1 MSSRRH
7 RRGRRNQ
14 QSEPAVALANTG
26 RNPKRHR
33 SRRRRNRPSGG
44 LARRRR
50 LSRTEMEGLG
60 EYFLR
65 MPEPLLSAFY
75 RALGGQPT
83 RVASRDRM
91 IQLAVRA
98 VAQGSRL
105 GGLLKGL
112 HERDRQA
119 LAILI
124 QCGGLAHANEFHREL
139 FLSLGGHDNEW
150 RRVMQRLGEKGMV
163 FATETRDNEFFY
175 TVPHP
180 LVDHLVE
187 ILKSD
192 MVLPTFANDE
202 IAVVDER
209 PFCPPLDFSITTL
222 ATYMDQRPPRLTQRQ
237 EIYKVHKE
245 EMDGFFTQLWGSDSE
260 LFNLHIDFLMLHG
273 MVELRGDRISVNRES
288 VEQWLNLDSE
298 DQRELIFHALE
309 QRFPHAEWILWAVA
323 DGEGAWIPE
332 KPLSAL
338 YRRWRRGEDWRKRF
352 KQGLFNTG
360 RTHERESFG
369 FAPLVNTGMLDLGT
383 WGREKFYRLSARARH
398 LLFPPEDDGFSQF
411 YLTPSFE
418 IMAPAGLA
426 PVLLARVGELAELTG
441 CDRANTYKVSEATI
455 EQALARG
462 WRRDDV
468 LDFLRDYSQI
478 GLPENVEQTLRGW
491 MGHHGDVE
499 FHDVVLLTVHRS
511 AIRKLET
518 HKKLKP
524 LLLHRFAPGMY
535 GVDRNRMDEV
545 RQALRSAGF
554 HPNDELRYYP
564 ATQGSVEARERLE
577 KVVADIREASEEPL
591 ARALAEDTP
600 PEELHPVPG
609 SGIRDR
615 KTRRGRSTLPPKTTP
630 EQTDAA
636 VREALGDGKNLEL
649 VYITRDD
656 KRNLIKVAPERLA
669 INREGLPVLVAR
681 NLDRDERLTY
691 RMSQIE
697 RIRTIAAE

>member
-1 MSSRRH
+1 MGSRRH
-7 RRGRRNQ
+7 RRGRRNNT
-14 QSEPAVALANTG
+14 SEPAVALANTG

-33 SRRRRNRPSGG
+33 SRKRRGRPAGG

-50 LSRTEMEGLG
+50 LTRNEMEDLSG
-60 EYFLR
+60 YFHR

-75 RALGGQPT
+75 RALGGQPS

-105 GGLLKGL
+105 GSLLKGL

-124 QCGGLAHANEFHREL
+124 QCGGLAHAAEFHREL
-139 FLSLGGHDNEW
+139 FLSLGGHENEW
-150 RRVMQRLGEKGMV
+150 RRVMQRLGERGMV
-163 FATETRDNEFFY
+163 FASDTRDGEFFY

-187 ILKSD
+187 ILKGD
-192 MVLPTFANDE
+192 MVLPTFENDE
-202 IAVVDER
+202 IRVVDER
-209 PFCPPLDFSITTL
+209 PFCPPLGFSITTL
-222 ATYMDQRPPRLTQRQ
+222 GTYMDQRPPRLTQRQ

-245 EMDGFFTQLWGSDSE
+245 EMDQFFAQIWSADSE

-273 MVELRGDRISVNRES
+273 MVELRGDRISVNRDA
-288 VEQWLNLDSE
+288 VEQWLQLDPE

-309 QRFPHAEWILWAVA
+309 QRFPQAEWVLWAVA
-323 DGEGAWIPE
+323 ESDGAWIPD

-338 YRRWRRGEDWRKRF
+338 YRRWRRGEDWRKRHT
-352 KQGLFNTG
+352 QGLYASS
-360 RTHERESFG
+360 RSHERESFG
-369 FAPLVNTGMLDLGT
+369 FAPLVNSGMLELGT
-383 WGREKFYRLSARARH
+383 WGREKFYRLSPRARN
-398 LLFPPEDDGFSQF
+398 LLFPPDSDGFDQF

-418 IMAPAGLA
+418 VMAPAGLA
-426 PVLLARVGELAELTG
+426 PILLARIGELAELTG
-441 CDRANTYKVSEATI
+441 CDRANTYKITEVTI
-455 EQALARG
+455 EQALAKG

-468 LDFLRDYSQI
+468 LDFLREYSQI

-518 HKKLKP
+518 HKKIKP
-524 LLLHRFAPGMY
+524 YLLHRFAPGMY
-535 GVDRNRMDEV
+535 VVDRTRMAEV
-545 RQALRSAGF
+545 HEVLSGAGF
-554 HPNDELRYYP
+554 HPNDELRSYP
-564 ATQGSVEARERLE
+564 ASPASVVARERLE
-577 KVVADIREASEEPL
+577 KVVAEIREANEDPL
-591 ARALAEDTP
+591 ARAQAEDTP

-615 KTRRGRSTLPPKTTP
+615 KSRKGRSALPPKATP
-630 EQTDAA
+630 EKADAA
-636 VREALGDGKNLEL
+636 VREALTEDKNLEL
-649 VYITRDD
+649 VYVTRDD
-656 KRNLIKVAPERLA
+656 KRTLIKVAPERLA

-681 NLDRDERLTY
+681 NLERDERLTY
-691 RMSQIE
+691 RMAQIE
-697 RIRTIAAE
+697 RIRTISAT

>member
-1 MSSRRH
+1 MGSRRH
-7 RRGRRNQ
+7 RRGRRSNN
-14 QSEPAVALANTG
+14 SEPAVALAQTG
-26 RNPKRHR
+26 RNPKPHR
-33 SRRRRNRPSGG
+33 SRRRRKRPAGG
-44 LARRRR
+44 FARRRR
-50 LSRTEMEGLG
+50 LSRNEMEGLAD
-60 EYFLR
+60 YFHR
-65 MPEPLLSAFY
+65 MPDPLLSAFY
-75 RALGGQPT
+75 RALGGQPS
-83 RVASRDRM
+83 RVASSDRM

-105 GGLLKGL
+105 GSLLKGL

-139 FLSLGGHDNEW
+139 FLSLGGHENEW

-163 FATETRDNEFFY
+163 FASDTRDGEFFY
-175 TVPHP
+175 LVPHP

-187 ILKSD
+187 ILKGD
-192 MVLPTFANDE
+192 MVLPTFENDE
-202 IAVVDER
+202 IRVMDER

-245 EMDGFFTQLWGSDSE
+245 EMDGFFNQLWSADSE
-260 LFNLHIDFLMLHG
+260 LFNLHIDFLMLHS
-273 MVELRGDRISVNRES
+273 MVELRGDRISVNREA

-298 DQRELIFHALE
+298 DQRDLIFHALE

-323 DGEGAWIPE
+323 EGEGAWIPD

-338 YRRWRRGEDWRKRF
+338 YRRWRRGEDWRKRYQ
-352 KQGLFNTG
+352 QGLYG
-360 RTHERESFG
+360 AARTHERESFG
-369 FAPLVNTGMLDLGT
+369 FAPLVNSGMLELGT
-383 WGREKFYRLSARARH
+383 WGREKFYRLSPRARH
-398 LLFPPEDDGFSQF
+398 LIDPPEDDGFSQF

-418 IMAPAGLA
+418 VMAPAGLA
-426 PVLLARVGELAELTG
+426 PVLLARVGELGELTG
-441 CDRANTYKVSEATI
+441 CDRANTYKINEATI

-468 LDFLRDYSQI
+468 LDFLRENSQI

-524 LLLHRFAPGMY
+524 FLLHRFCPGMY
-535 GVDRNRMDEV
+535 AVDRSRLEEV
-545 RQALRSAGF
+545 REALRGTGF
-554 HPNDELRYYP
+554 HPNDELRSYP
-564 ATQGSVEARERLE
+564 ASPSSVVARERLE
-577 KVVADIREASEEPL
+577 KVVAEIREQAEDPL
-591 ARALAEDTP
+591 ARAQAEDTA
-600 PEELHPVPG
+600 PEDLHPVPG
-609 SGIRDR
+609 SGIRSR
-615 KTRRGRSTLPPKTTP
+615 KSRRGRTKLPPKTSP
-630 EQTDAA
+630 EEADAV
-636 VREALGDGKNLEL
+636 VREALTGSKQLEL
-649 VYITRDD
+649 VYVTRDE
-656 KRNLIKVAPERLA
+656 RRTLIKVEPERLA

-681 NLDRDERLTY
+681 NLERDERLTY

-697 RIRTIAAE
+697 RIRTLDED

>member
-1 MSSRRH
+1 M
-7 RRGRRNQ
+7 
-14 QSEPAVALANTG
+14 
-26 RNPKRHR
+26 
-33 SRRRRNRPSGG
+33 
-44 LARRRR
+44 ARRRR
-50 LSRTEMEGLG
+50 LSRTEMEGLS
-60 EYFLR
+60 EYFHR

-75 RALGGQPT
+75 RALGGQPN

-105 GGLLKGL
+105 GSLLKGL

-124 QCGGLAHANEFHREL
+124 QTGGLAHANEFHREL

-163 FATETRDNEFFY
+163 FATDTRDNEFFY

-187 ILKSD
+187 ILKAD
-192 MVLPTFANDE
+192 MVLPTFDNDE

-245 EMDGFFTQLWGSDSE
+245 EMDGFFAQLWSGDSE
-260 LFNLHIDFLMLHG
+260 LFNLHIDFLMLHS
-273 MVELRGDRISVNRES
+273 MVELRGDRISVNREA
-288 VEQWLNLDSE
+288 VEQWLNLDPE

-323 DGEGAWIPE
+323 EGEGAWIPE

-352 KQGLFNTG
+352 QQGLFATA

-369 FAPLVNTGMLDLGT
+369 FAPLVNTGMLELGT
-383 WGREKFYRLSARARH
+383 WGREKFYRLSPRSRL
-398 LLFPPEDDGFSQF
+398 LLFPPEDDGFKQF

-418 IMAPAGLA
+418 VMAPAGLA
-426 PVLLARVGELAELTG
+426 PVLLSRLGELAELTG
-441 CDRANTYKVSEATI
+441 CDRANTYKIGEATI

-468 LDFLRDYSQI
+468 LDFLRDNSQI

-535 GVDRNRMDEV
+535 AVDRHRMPEV
-545 RQALRSAGF
+545 HAALRGAGF
-554 HPNDELRYYP
+554 HPNDEVRAYP
-564 ATQGSVEARERLE
+564 ASQGSVQARERLE
-577 KVVADIREASEEPL
+577 KVVSEIREHSEEPL
-591 ARALAEDTP
+591 ARAQAEDTP

-615 KTRRGRSTLPPKTTP
+615 KSRRGRSSLPPKATP
-630 EQTDAA
+630 EKADAI
-636 VREALGDGKNLEL
+636 VREALTDGKNLEL
-649 VYITRDD
+649 VYVTRDD
-656 KRNLIKVAPERLA
+656 RRTLIKAAPERLA

-697 RIRTIAAE
+697 RIRCIKAG

>member
-7 RRGRRNQ
+7 RRGRRSN

-33 SRRRRNRPSGG
+33 SRKRRNRPAGG

-60 EYFLR
+60 AYFER
-65 MPEPLLSAFY
+65 MPDPLLSAFY

-83 RVASRDRM
+83 RVGTRDRM

-105 GGLLKGL
+105 GSLLKGL

-124 QCGGLAHANEFHREL
+124 QCGGLAHASEFHREL
-139 FLSLGGHDNEW
+139 FLSLGGHENEW

-163 FATETRDNEFFY
+163 FASDTRDGEFFY

-187 ILKSD
+187 ILRPD
-192 MVLPTFANDE
+192 MVLPTFVNDE
-202 IAVVDER
+202 IRVVDER

-245 EMDGFFTQLWGSDSE
+245 ELDGFFSQLWGPDSE
-260 LFNLHIDFLMLHG
+260 LFNLHVDFLMLHS
-273 MVELRGDRISVNRES
+273 MVALRGDRISVNREA
-288 VEQWLNLDSE
+288 VEQWLNLDPE

-323 DGEGAWIPE
+323 ENEGAWIPD

-352 KQGLFNTG
+352 QQGLYSAA

-369 FAPLVNTGMLDLGT
+369 FAPLVNTGMLDMGT
-383 WGREKFYRLSARARH
+383 WGREKFYRLSPRARH

-418 IMAPAGLA
+418 VMAPAGLA
-426 PVLLARVGELAELTG
+426 PVLLSRLGELAELTG
-441 CDRANTYKVSEATI
+441 CDRANTYKITDVSI
-455 EQALARG
+455 EQALSRG

-468 LDFLRDYSQI
+468 LDFLRDNSQI
-478 GLPENVEQTLRGW
+478 GLPDNVEQTLRGW

-511 AIRKLET
+511 AIRRLET
-518 HKKLKP
+518 HKKIKP

-535 GVDRNRMDEV
+535 AVDRTRLDEV
-545 RQALRSAGF
+545 RQVLASTGF
-554 HPNDELRYYP
+554 HPNDELRSYP
-564 ATQGSVEARERLE
+564 ASPGSLEARQRLE
-577 KVVADIREASEEPL
+577 KLVAEIRGASADPL
-591 ARALAEDTP
+591 ARAQAEDTP
-600 PEELHPVPG
+600 PEDLRPVPG
-609 SGIRDR
+609 SGIRER
-615 KTRRGRSTLPPKTTP
+615 KSRRGRSSLPPKATP
-630 EQTDAA
+630 EQADAI
-636 VREALGDGKNLEL
+636 VREALTKGTNLEL
-649 VYITRDD
+649 VYVTRDE
-656 KRNLIKVAPERLA
+656 RRTLVKVAPERLA

-681 NLDRDERLTY
+681 NLEHDERLTY

-697 RIRTIAAE
+697 RIRTIAAS